1 MLISAKY
8 LKYLSK
14 PLNPPYIS
22 EQDVLQDVESYNC
35 MFVDYPVRK
44 GDEYVEFHKED
55 ERSDRFFTLKLHI
68 DTYLRMIENGEY
80 EIKILEEIQPTN
92 PQVPIFAF
100 KNTVWVFI
108 KHLGMTF
115 EKVLHRF

>member
-1 MLISAKY
+1 
-8 LKYLSK
+8 
-14 PLNPPYIS
+14 
-22 EQDVLQDVESYNC
+22 

-68 DTYLRMIENGEY
+68 DTYLRMIENVEY
-80 EIKILEEIQPTN
+80 EIKVLEKIQLTN
-92 PQVPIFAF
+92 QQVPVFAF
-100 KNTVWVFI
+100 KYTALIFI
-108 KHLGMTF
+108 KRLGMTF